1 MASVTAWSSRMQ
13 YRQRLRSRIVLS
25 FLLFGTLL
33 SVLFALSALFL
44 QNYLEDQLIG
54 ATLKQELDDYVNQLR
69 LDPSVVEP
77 FYTRIQGYITRPGDP
92 NQTVSPDVR
101 DLPTGVHDVR
111 IADGVFKAAVR
122 KEENLWAFLIYDVSD
137 NQRLKQQ
144 LILALIGVV
153 LLFSVFSFML
163 GAWSSRRVMKPV
175 TDLANRLDM
184 LGENARPGELASH
197 FADDEVGQLAAALDS
212 YAERLHHLVERDR
225 EFNADVSHEL
235 RSPLTVI
242 SGATE
247 LLLAQPDLDD
257 KMRTRLL
264 RIARAARQSAD
275 ITTALL
281 HLVRAEQGIDKD
293 SASQNVGTIVDEVVH
308 LYEPLIGSKPLVLR
322 VEEQDKVSVIAPESV
337 VAVTVGNLVG
347 NAMRYTSEGEVLI
360 TIGNGRVRV
369 EDTGPGI
376 PEEDLERVFERHY
389 RGQNI
394 TGKGAGLGLA
404 IVKRLCELYG
414 WSIHFKNRDTGGL
427 CAELRFFG
435 P

>member
-1 MASVTAWSSRMQ
+1 M
-13 YRQRLRSRIVLS
+13 
-25 FLLFGTLL
+25 LFGTLL
-33 SVLFALSALFL
+33 SALFALSTLFL

-54 ATLKQELDDYVNQLR
+54 ATLKQELDDYVTQLR

-92 NQTVSPDVR
+92 NQTVSSEVR

-111 IADGVFKAAVR
+111 IAGGAFKAAVR
-122 KEENLWAFLIYDVSD
+122 KEEELWAFLIYDVSD

-144 LILALIGVV
+144 LIFALVGVV
-153 LLFSVFSFML
+153 IVFSVLSFML

-175 TDLANRLDM
+175 TDLADRLGS
-184 LGENARPGELASH
+184 LSEEGKPERLAVH
-197 FADDEVGQLAAALDS
+197 FADDEVGQLADALDS
-212 YAERLHHLVERDR
+212 YADRLHHLVERDR

-242 SGATE
+242 TGATE
-247 LLLAQPDLDD
+247 LLLAQPDLDE
-257 KMRTRLL
+257 KVRTRLL

-293 SASQNVGTIVDEVVH
+293 SSAHEVGRIVNEVVH
-308 LYEPLIGSKPLVLR
+308 LYEPLVGNKALALR
-322 VEEQDKVSVIAPESV
+322 VVEEDRVSVIAPESV
-337 VAVTVGNLVG
+337 VAVTVGNLIG
-347 NAMRYTSEGEVLI
+347 NAMRYTSEGDVLI

-414 WSIHFKNRDTGGL
+414 WSIHFSNRDAGGL
-427 CAELRFFG
+427 CAELVFYG
-435 P
+435 E

>member
-1 MASVTAWSSRMQ
+1 
-13 YRQRLRSRIVLS
+13 L
-25 FLLFGTLL
+25 
-33 SVLFALSALFL
+33 LSALFAVSTLAL

-54 ATLKQELDDYVNQLR
+54 ATLAQELDDYVSQLR
-69 LDPSVVEP
+69 IDPSVVEP

-92 NQTVSPDVR
+92 NHTVNEAVR
-101 DLPTGVHDVR
+101 GLPSGVHEVN
-111 IADGVFKAAVR
+111 IEGGLFKAAIR
-122 KEENLWAFLIYDVSD
+122 KEPDLWAFLIYDISE
-137 NQRLKQQ
+137 NQRIKKQ
-144 LILALIGVV
+144 LIFALVGVV
-153 LLFSVFSFML
+153 IVFSVLSFML

-175 TDLANRLDM
+175 SDLAALLDTLTEDSKPERLS
-184 LGENARPGELASH
+184 EH
-197 FADDEVGQLAAALDS
+197 FADDEVGQLATALDS
-212 YAERLHHLVERDR
+212 YADRLHHLVERDR

-242 SGATE
+242 TGATE
-247 LLLAQPDLDD
+247 LLLAQPDLEP

-281 HLVRAEQGIDKD
+281 HMVRAEQGIDTD
-293 SASQNVGTIVDEVVH
+293 STAQNVGRVVNEVVH
-308 LYEPLIGSKPLVLR
+308 LYEPLVGNKSLALR
-322 VEEQDKVSVIAPESV
+322 VEEEERVSVIAPESV
-337 VAVTVGNLVG
+337 IAVTVGNLIG
-347 NAMRYTSEGEVLI
+347 NAMRYTAEGEVVI
-360 TIGNGRVRV
+360 TIGNGRVKV

-376 PEEDLERVFERHY
+376 PEQDLERVFDRHY

-414 WSIHFKNRDTGGL
+414 WSIHFSNRATGGL

-435 P
+435 E